1 MKKIILFIAM
11 SLDGYIADS
20 KGSVSWLD
28 PYNTEET
35 LVLYQDFYDS
45 IDTLIMGR
53 KTYDQVI
60 NDLSPDSWPYSGKS
74 CYVVT
79 RDKNLISGNAQVLTG
94 VDSSVLHRLKEE
106 EGADIWLVGGGELIR
121 HFIRENLIDEYIITL
136 TPVLL
141 GKGIPLFHPEDS
153 SMTLKL
159 DGADRLGDMVV
170 LRYRK

>member
-1 MKKIILFIAM
+1 MKKTVLFIAM

-35 LVLYQDFYDS
+35 LRLYQDFYDS

-53 KTYDQVI
+53 KTYDQVV
-60 NDLSPDSWPYSGKS
+60 NELNAGSWPYPGKV

-79 RDKNLISGNAQVLTG
+79 RDENLISENAQVLAG
-94 VDSSVLHRLKEE
+94 VDSAVLQKLKEE

-121 HFIRENLIDEYIITL
+121 SFIRENLIDEYIITL
-136 TPVLL
+136 IPVLL

-153 SMTLKL
+153 RMTLRL
-159 DGADRLGDMVV
+159 EGVDRLSDLMV

>member
-11 SLDGYIADS
+11 SLDGYIADA

-35 LVLYQDFYDS
+35 LILYQDFYDS

-60 NDLSPDSWPYSGKS
+60 RELSPDSWPYPGKS
-74 CYVVT
+74 CFVVT
-79 RDKNLISGNAQVLTG
+79 RDKNLISENAQVLTG
-94 VDSSVLHRLKEE
+94 VDSSILQRLKEE
-106 EGADIWLVGGGELIR
+106 EGTGIWLVGGGELIR
-121 HFIRENLIDEYIITL
+121 HFTRENLIDEYIITL
-136 TPVLL
+136 IPVVL
-141 GKGIPLFHPEDS
+141 GEGIPLFHPEDS
-153 SMTLKL
+153 SMTLNL
-159 DGADRLGDMVV
+159 EGVDRLGDMVV